1 MSRVLIYGDKD
12 YLTATS
18 LQEAQIADG
27 YATQDG
33 RHVSPLTWK
42 DGEYLFTVRW
52 ESGADDKDEGDE
64 ADRAFQAMAAKAVRL
79 DLHDVV
85 ATLWERLA
93 GKDETPVH
101 HLAAAWATQP
111 LADWSRPTLSP
122 WQAEAIGKWL
132 AIQLAHVMGRALAEG
147 DSWR

>member
-18 LQEAQIADG
+18 LQEAQIAEG

-42 DGEYLFTVRW
+42 DGEYMFTVRW
-52 ESGADDKDEGDE
+52 ETGEDEADEGDE
-64 ADRAFQAMAAKAVRL
+64 EDRAFQAMAAKALRL
-79 DLHDVV
+79 DLNDVV

-93 GKDETPVH
+93 SKDDTPLH
-101 HLAAAWATQP
+101 HLAEAWATQP
-111 LADWSRPTLSP
+111 LADWSRPPLSP
-122 WQAEAIGKWL
+122 WQAEALGKWL